1 MRGPSPRARRR
12 CLRTP
17 VADAHAHQSPGAA
30 RQCGLMPSDRGLASF
45 ENQPYS
51 NNTRRFQRR
60 HHDASLPTIPR
71 GSHPGGPAPA
81 GPLAEAAPSPAPSTP
96 HAPGQVFAVWTGQN
110 AMSDVRR
117 RSLDIL
123 RYTNLG
129 LDVHFVTPRNLSE
142 YLVTGH
148 PLHPSYEDLSF
159 HHRADYLRAYF
170 MHHHGGAYAD
180 IKPLTGAWGPVLD
193 KLNSS
198 PTLWAGGM
206 SAKALPSFTP
216 HGSVSPALAVGRV
229 RSTPPPS
236 PSQAR
241 DSVDRRMAVSGGTSH
256 RRRGSTA
263 AGQRARPAVGTQPG
277 VSARVGRTVLG
288 LAGARCTEVPP
299 PQLHRT
305 VAAGVR
311 RTGRG
316 RLRLTSRRSLASAP
330 RRNLSTAPTH
340 LRDRTAARLTRSSR
354 RRRLRSSRRHRRRQ
368 RP

>member
-1 MRGPSPRARRR
+1 M
-12 CLRTP
+12 
-17 VADAHAHQSPGAA
+17 
-30 RQCGLMPSDRGLASF
+30 MPSDRGLASF

-236 PSQAR
+236 PSSPGQRGPPNGCLRWNVASTTR
-241 DSVDRRMAVSGGTSH
+241 QCCCGTTSPSSRGGSTRSIRSRGTH
-256 RRRGSTA
+256 CPGTRWSPLHGSTA
-263 AGQRARPAVGTQPG
+263 ATASPH
-277 VSARVGRTVLG
+277 GRCG
-288 LAGARCTEVPP
+288 CPSHPAGAASTDRPGAP
-299 PQLHRT
+299 SRPHR
-305 VAAGVR
+305 GV
-311 RTGRG
+311 
-316 RLRLTSRRSLASAP
+316 TSRPPRRIFATAP
-330 RRNLSTAPTH
+330 RR
-340 LRDRTAARLTRSSR
+340 D
-354 RRRLRSSRRHRRRQ
+354 
-368 RP
+368 